1 MEGFTG
7 IPEAIEI
14 SEIKVP
20 RAVMEVAKSRD
31 LQTTI
36 RVGKGGLSESV
47 VNEVREQLDSKPL
60 VKIKLNRGVAE
71 PGYTSNAAS
80 TSHQQ
85 ATALQATH
93 NARVLLDARAL
104 GRYQAPH
111 MHTTNKAATR

>member
-1 MEGFTG
+1 MEGSTG

-20 RAVMEVAKSRD
+20 RAVMEAAKSRD

-60 VKIKLNRGVAE
+60 VKIKLNRGVAGE
-71 PGYTSNAAS
+71 KYARLGIIAEIEEKTN
-80 TSHQQ
+80 SH
-85 ATALQATH
+85 AIFVRGNVA
-93 NARVLLDARAL
+93 VLWR
-104 GRYQAPH
+104 R
-111 MHTTNKAATR
+111 

>member
-20 RAVMEVAKSRD
+20 RAVMEAAKSRD

-47 VNEVREQLDSKPL
+47 VNEVREQLVSKPL
-60 VKIKLNRGVAE
+60 VKIKLNRGVAGE
-71 PGYTSNAAS
+71 KYVRLGIIAEIEEKSN
-80 TSHQQ
+80 SH
-85 ATALQATH
+85 AIFVRGNVA
-93 NARVLLDARAL
+93 VLWR
-104 GRYQAPH
+104 R
-111 MHTTNKAATR
+111 

>member
-20 RAVMEVAKSRD
+20 RAVMEAAKSRD

-60 VKIKLNRGVAE
+60 VKIKLNRGVAGE
-71 PGYTSNAAS
+71 KYARLGIIAEIEEKTN
-80 TSHQQ
+80 SH
-85 ATALQATH
+85 AIFVRGNVA
-93 NARVLLDARAL
+93 VLWR
-104 GRYQAPH
+104 R
-111 MHTTNKAATR
+111 

>member
-60 VKIKLNRGVAE
+60 VKIKLNRGVAGE
-71 PGYTSNAAS
+71 KYARLGIIAEIEEKTN
-80 TSHQQ
+80 SH
-85 ATALQATH
+85 AIFVRGNVA
-93 NARVLLDARAL
+93 VLWR
-104 GRYQAPH
+104 R
-111 MHTTNKAATR
+111 

>member
-1 MEGFTG
+1 VEGFTG

-20 RAVMEVAKSRD
+20 RAVMEAAKSRD

-60 VKIKLNRGVAE
+60 VKIKLNRGVAGE
-71 PGYTSNAAS
+71 KYARLGIIAEIEEKTN
-80 TSHQQ
+80 SH
-85 ATALQATH
+85 AIFVRGNVA
-93 NARVLLDARAL
+93 VLWR
-104 GRYQAPH
+104 R
-111 MHTTNKAATR
+111 

>member
-14 SEIKVP
+14 SEINVP
-20 RAVMEVAKSRD
+20 RAVMEAAKSRD

-60 VKIKLNRGVAE
+60 VKIKLNRGVAGE
-71 PGYTSNAAS
+71 KYARLGIIAEIEEKTN
-80 TSHQQ
+80 SH
-85 ATALQATH
+85 AIFVRGNVA
-93 NARVLLDARAL
+93 VLWR
-104 GRYQAPH
+104 R
-111 MHTTNKAATR
+111 

>member
-7 IPEAIEI
+7 IQEAIKI

-20 RAVMEVAKSRD
+20 RAVMEAAKSRD

-60 VKIKLNRGVAE
+60 VKIKLNRGVAGE
-71 PGYTSNAAS
+71 KYARLGIIAEIEEKTN
-80 TSHQQ
+80 SH
-85 ATALQATH
+85 AIFVRGNVA
-93 NARVLLDARAL
+93 VLWR
-104 GRYQAPH
+104 R
-111 MHTTNKAATR
+111 

>member
-20 RAVMEVAKSRD
+20 RAVMEAAKSRD

-60 VKIKLNRGVAE
+60 VKIKLNRGVAGGKYARLGIIAE
-71 PGYTSNAAS
+71 IEEKTN
-80 TSHQQ
+80 SH
-85 ATALQATH
+85 AIFVRGNVA
-93 NARVLLDARAL
+93 VLWR
-104 GRYQAPH
+104 R
-111 MHTTNKAATR
+111 

>member
-20 RAVMEVAKSRD
+20 SAVMEAAKSRD

-60 VKIKLNRGVAE
+60 VKIKLNRGVAGE
-71 PGYTSNAAS
+71 KYARLGIIAEIEEKTN
-80 TSHQQ
+80 SH
-85 ATALQATH
+85 AIFVRGNVA
-93 NARVLLDARAL
+93 VLWR
-104 GRYQAPH
+104 R
-111 MHTTNKAATR
+111 

>member
-7 IPEAIEI
+7 IPEAIKI

-20 RAVMEVAKSRD
+20 RAVMEAAKSRD

-60 VKIKLNRGVAE
+60 VKIKLNRGVAGE
-71 PGYTSNAAS
+71 KYARLGIIAEIEEKTN
-80 TSHQQ
+80 SH
-85 ATALQATH
+85 AIFVRGNVA
-93 NARVLLDARAL
+93 VLWR
-104 GRYQAPH
+104 R
-111 MHTTNKAATR
+111 

>member
-7 IPEAIEI
+7 IQEAIKI

-20 RAVMEVAKSRD
+20 RAVMEAAKSRD

-60 VKIKLNRGVAE
+60 VKIKLNRGVAGE
-71 PGYTSNAAS
+71 KYARLGMITEIEEKTN
-80 TSHQQ
+80 SH
-85 ATALQATH
+85 AIFVRGNVA
-93 NARVLLDARAL
+93 VLWR
-104 GRYQAPH
+104 R
-111 MHTTNKAATR
+111 

>member
-20 RAVMEVAKSRD
+20 RAVMEAAKSRD

-47 VNEVREQLDSKPL
+47 VNEVREQLDSKQL
-60 VKIKLNRGVAE
+60 VKIKLNRGVAGE
-71 PGYTSNAAS
+71 KYARLGIIAEIEEKTN
-80 TSHQQ
+80 SH
-85 ATALQATH
+85 AIFVRGNVA
-93 NARVLLDARAL
+93 VLWR
-104 GRYQAPH
+104 R
-111 MHTTNKAATR
+111 

>member
-20 RAVMEVAKSRD
+20 RAVMEAAKSRD

-47 VNEVREQLDSKPL
+47 MNEVREQLDSKPL
-60 VKIKLNRGVAE
+60 VKIKLNRGVAGE
-71 PGYTSNAAS
+71 KYARLGIIAEIEEKTN
-80 TSHQQ
+80 SH
-85 ATALQATH
+85 AIFVRGNVA
-93 NARVLLDARAL
+93 VLWR
-104 GRYQAPH
+104 R
-111 MHTTNKAATR
+111 

>member
-1 MEGFTG
+1 VKGFTG

-20 RAVMEVAKSRD
+20 RAVMEAAKSRD

-60 VKIKLNRGVAE
+60 VKIKLNRGVAGE
-71 PGYTSNAAS
+71 KYARLGIIAEIEEKTN
-80 TSHQQ
+80 SH
-85 ATALQATH
+85 AIFVRGNVA
-93 NARVLLDARAL
+93 VLWR
-104 GRYQAPH
+104 R
-111 MHTTNKAATR
+111 

>member
-20 RAVMEVAKSRD
+20 RAVMEAAKSRD

-60 VKIKLNRGVAE
+60 VKIKLNRGVAGE
-71 PGYTSNAAS
+71 KCARLGIIAEIEEKTN
-80 TSHQQ
+80 SH
-85 ATALQATH
+85 AIFVRGNVA
-93 NARVLLDARAL
+93 VLWR
-104 GRYQAPH
+104 R
-111 MHTTNKAATR
+111 

>member
-20 RAVMEVAKSRD
+20 RAVMEAAKSRD

-47 VNEVREQLDSKPL
+47 VDEVREQLDSKPL
-60 VKIKLNRGVAE
+60 VKIKLNRGVAGE
-71 PGYTSNAAS
+71 KYARLGIIAEIEEKTN
-80 TSHQQ
+80 SH
-85 ATALQATH
+85 AIFVRGNVA
-93 NARVLLDARAL
+93 VLWR
-104 GRYQAPH
+104 R
-111 MHTTNKAATR
+111 